1 MGIVPNLRG
10 TRTREGLPI
19 SDSLS
24 HPKSASNK
32 KWLTLMPL
40 LVALLVIAEIGFL
53 GRFGIVKNADLF
65 GSWPAIFRKSHFSGR
80 LKLAAAPNSGIPA
93 LSGNRNWTCEE
104 LLEREDS
111 VVYSRDFSRDPI
123 LVSGDHQELKTCAVG
138 CKIGFDPRKKPDAFI
153 TKCPIP
159 KATSVRRSMESASY
173 YPENNI
179 AQARRWVS
187 TTYNDSVVFKTICG
201 TFGDARLSTSF
212 LPVVFRLTTFCLVH
226 ASELIRHNLSGY
238 KYVMTTSLSSDVPV
252 GYFSW
257 AEYDIMAPVIPKTEK
272 ALAAAFISNCGARFR
287 LQALV
292 GLENEN
298 IKIDSY
304 GRCHGN
310 RNGKV
315 NKVET
320 LKRYKFSLAFENSN
334 EEDYVTE
341 KFFQSLV
348 AGSIPVVV
356 GAPNIE
362 DFAPSPGSY
371 LFIKELEDV
380 HSVAGRMKYLA
391 EDPDAYN
398 QSLRWKYEGP
408 SDSFKAL
415 LDMAA
420 VHSSCRLCIHLATI
434 FRGEEEE
441 KNPDVQKRPCKCETG
456 LETVY
461 HLYVRERGR
470 FEMDSIFLRS
480 GSLTLEAMEAAV
492 LTHFKSQKYEPV
504 WKWERPESIRGDEL
518 QVYRIYPLG
527 LTQRQALYTFKF
539 KDDAHLRNHIE
550 DNPCAKF
557 EVIFV

>member
-10 TRTREGLPI
+10 ARTHEGLPI
-19 SDSLS
+19 SDGLS
-24 HPKSASNK
+24 HSTSASNK
-32 KWLTLMPL
+32 KKWLTMMPL

-53 GRFGIVKNADLF
+53 GRFG
-65 GSWPAIFRKSHFSGR
+65 SWPAIFRKSQFSGR
-80 LKLAAAPNSGIPA
+80 LKLAAIQNSGIRA
-93 LSGNRNWTCEE
+93 FGGRRNSTCEE
-104 LLEREDS
+104 LLEREDA
-111 VVYSRDFSRDPI
+111 VVYSRDFSEDPI

-138 CKIGFDPRKKPDAFI
+138 CKMGSDASKKPDAII
-153 TKCPIP
+153 TKRPIS
-159 KATSVRRSMESASY
+159 KATSVRRSMESATY
-173 YPENNI
+173 YPENDI
-179 AQARRWVS
+179 AQARR
-187 TTYNDSVVFKTICG
+187 
-201 TFGDARLSTSF
+201 
-212 LPVVFRLTTFCLVH
+212 
-226 ASELIRHNLSGY
+226 SGY

-272 ALAAAFISNCGARFR
+272 ALAAAFISNCAARNFR
-287 LQALV
+287 IRTLV
-292 GLENEN
+292 GLEKEN

-304 GRCHGN
+304 GKCHGN
-310 RNGKV
+310 HDGKV

-320 LKRYKFSLAFENSN
+320 LKRYKFSLAFENTN

-348 AGSIPVVV
+348 AGSVPVVV

-371 LFIKELEDV
+371 LHIKELEDI
-380 HSVAGRMKYLA
+380 HSVAERMKYLVKN
-391 EDPDAYN
+391 PDAYN

-434 FRGEEEE
+434 FREEEE
-441 KNPDVQKRPCKCETG
+441 NKPDVQKRPCKCETG

-480 GSLTLEAMEAAV
+480 GSLTLEALEAAV
-492 LTHFKSQKYEPV
+492 LMHFKSRKHEPI

-518 QVYRIYPLG
+518 KVYRIYPLG

-539 KDDAHLRNHIE
+539 EDDADLRNHIE
-550 DNPCAKF
+550 SNPCAKF